1 MERFEQI
8 LTIASACVGLI
19 ITFTGF
25 LIPLVKN
32 IKAKNKLI
40 ALNKLSSEVQKWI
53 VEAEKFT
60 NFSGEEKKT
69 YVLTKANRYALQ
81 NKIDYD
87 ETAVSEAIEE
97 EIALSKSVNVE
108 SSDKSTLAER
118 NFEIK
123 KSTIGE

>member
-69 YVLTKANRYALQ
+69 YVLTNANRYALN
-81 NKIDYD
+81 NKICFD
-87 ETAVSEAIEE
+87 EQDVSSKVEE
-97 EIALSKSVNVE
+97 LVSLSKKVNVE
-108 SSDKSTLAER
+108 ASKKNVLVKTPTEDKYK
-118 NFEIK
+118 IC
-123 KSTIGE
+123 